1 MADIDIGFDL
11 LTLLPIFFLYAEI
24 HYRIPGLPFRLFQ
37 RWPEII
43 ADTPFRLEPEKKLP
57 VVVIVKDGDRFP
69 ITIET
74 IRIELSRQNEILDS
88 IELSKKSI
96 YISTGW
102 WEKIFLVD
110 ISPHIKGDLDIDVFI
125 QVRKKNKTLI
135 IRNDNYKHTSHSTFK
150 VHIPTNNSPLFP
162 GQFSGDLHLHSNYT
176 SDQLEFGASLKTI
189 IKMARATGISFVAIT
204 DHSYDLDD
212 FVKNYM
218 RNDKKL
224 GKWKNLQHEVEKINR
239 DFSTNKTF
247 LIPGEEV
254 TARNYQGKNIHFLIL
269 NSKKFY
275 HGTGDSGEKWSNSRS
290 QYSIEQ
296 IFCDLEKNCLAIAPH
311 PFVNFSKL
319 ESIFLHRGKWGKQD
333 LGNSRLNGLQIL
345 NGVINPGFYEGLNH
359 WKKLL
364 LSGQRFFIYAG
375 NDSHGNFNNY
385 RQIKLPFWSMSQRQD
400 YIFGKMRTVL
410 VLTGKLSLQ
419 AIITGLSRGN
429 CYITEGPA
437 IDFKVV
443 DLEKRTIG
451 TGGQV
456 NSQGCEIC
464 INVLSTPEFG
474 AIKKLNIYQGDLS
487 KGREHLLKSYNFT
500 KEYKCKE
507 QFIYTI
513 KNKGYVRT
521 EVMTGNTNKNFC
533 AYSNPIWF
541 SPR

>member
-11 LTLLPIFFLYAEI
+11 LTFLPVFFLYAEI
-24 HYRIPGLPFRLFQ
+24 HFRIPGLPFRLFQ

-43 ADTPFRLEPEKKLP
+43 ADTPFRLEPGKKLP

-69 ITIET
+69 VSIEK
-74 IRIELSRQNEILDS
+74 IRIELSQQNKIFDT
-88 IELSKKSI
+88 IELLKKSI

-110 ISPHIKGDLDIDVFI
+110 IYPHIKENLSIDVFI
-125 QVRKKNKTLI
+125 QIRKKNKTLT
-135 IRNDNYKHTSHSTFK
+135 IRNDNYKHSSHSTFK
-150 VHIPTNNSPLFP
+150 VHIPTNKSPLFP

-189 IKMARATGISFVAIT
+189 ITMAKATGISFVAIT

-224 GKWKNLQHEVEKINR
+224 TKWKNLQHEIKKINR
-239 DFSTNKTF
+239 NFSANNIF

-254 TARNYQGKNIHFLIL
+254 TARNYKGKNIHFLIL

-275 HGTGDSGEKWSNSRS
+275 HGAGDSGEKWSNTRS
-290 QYSIEQ
+290 QYSIDQ
-296 IFCDLEKNCLAIAPH
+296 ILSDLGKNSLAIAPH

-333 LGNSRLNGLQIL
+333 LENSRLNGLQIL
-345 NGVINPGFYEGLNH
+345 NGVKNPGFYAGLSQ

-364 LSGQRFFIYAG
+364 LAGNRFFIYAG
-375 NDSHGNFNNY
+375 NDSHGNFNYY

-400 YIFGKMRTVL
+400 YVFGKMRTVL
-410 VLTGKLSLQ
+410 ILSGKLSLES
-419 AIITGLSRGN
+419 ILTGLSKGD

-437 IDFKVV
+437 IDFKAV
-443 DLEKRTIG
+443 DLEKQTIG
-451 TGGQV
+451 MGEQI
-456 NSQGCEIC
+456 NSQGCEFW

-474 AIKKLNIYQGDLS
+474 IIKKIKIYLGDLS
-487 KGREHLLKSYNFT
+487 QSREHLLKSYNFT
-500 KEYKCKE
+500 KDYKCKE
-507 QFIYTI
+507 QFNYTI
-513 KNKGYVRT
+513 KNKGYLRT
-521 EVMTGNTNKNFC
+521 EVVTENKNRAFC